1 MRLPLPLANIV
12 SRLRPSLL
20 VAVVAVGIAGGL
32 IGAAYVSMLHL
43 LQRGLWPTHYATA
56 EHLGILVAAGVTI
69 GLITYLLGMPGNVE
83 LLVDNIHVLGGPQDL
98 RDLRALIPVSL
109 LSISAGGALGPEAP
123 LVQSTGAVGAWFARQ
138 WRLTRGD
145 TRTLAITGMAAGFT
159 VLFGAPLGS
168 ALFALEILHR
178 RGMEY
183 YEALV
188 PALLGSIAGLVVYVL
203 FTGFGFQPIWTFP
216 SPGTVHMVDFGWALL
231 AGAGGAGIAIAFTY
245 ANVLGRRIFAPIPPV
260 MRPLLGGIILG
271 LLAFWSPY
279 ALTYGESQVNPLV
292 ARDAVASVFI
302 VAVIAKFL
310 GATVTQSSGWRG
322 GFIIPLFF
330 IGTAMGRL
338 CHIILPNTNEVVLMA
353 AFMAACVVGVT
364 KTTLGSTLVA
374 TEMAGLQIL
383 PTTLLAALVAL
394 FLTSSVTLIETQRD
408 REREIPGEIEEDGA
422 MSIGADRVPVVG
434 GRIGRDVSS

>member
-1 MRLPLPLANIV
+1 
-12 SRLRPSLL
+12 
-20 VAVVAVGIAGGL
+20 
-32 IGAAYVSMLHL
+32 
-43 LQRGLWPTHYATA
+43 
-56 EHLGILVAAGVTI
+56 
-69 GLITYLLGMPGNVE
+69 
-83 LLVDNIHVLGGPQDL
+83 
-98 RDLRALIPVSL
+98 
-109 LSISAGGALGPEAP
+109 
-123 LVQSTGAVGAWFARQ
+123 
-138 WRLTRGD
+138 
-145 TRTLAITGMAAGFT
+145 
-159 VLFGAPLGS
+159 
-168 ALFALEILHR
+168 
-178 RGMEY
+178 
-183 YEALV
+183 
-188 PALLGSIAGLVVYVL
+188 
-203 FTGFGFQPIWTFP
+203 
-216 SPGTVHMVDFGWALL
+216 
-231 AGAGGAGIAIAFTY
+231 
-245 ANVLGRRIFAPIPPV
+245 
-260 MRPLLGGIILG
+260 
-271 LLAFWSPY
+271 
-279 ALTYGESQVNPLV
+279 
-292 ARDAVASVFI
+292 
-302 VAVIAKFL
+302 VIAKFL